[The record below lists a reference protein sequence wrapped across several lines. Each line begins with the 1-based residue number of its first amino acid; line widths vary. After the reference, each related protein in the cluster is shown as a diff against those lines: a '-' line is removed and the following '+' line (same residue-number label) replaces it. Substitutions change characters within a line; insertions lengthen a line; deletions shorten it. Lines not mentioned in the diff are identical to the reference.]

1 MGPTVSPVREEWPEG
16 GRRGR
21 TETRKEEP
29 SERASK
35 RASTRSTRTAK
46 EEESSARTRGRSTAR
61 RGDQRPTDPQVEEPQ
76 PTPTE
81 TAVKEPQTTPTE
93 TAVKEPQA
101 TQADIAEN
109 NAAAEARRL
118 AEWHRRDEEE
128 AECPPAPKAARVQ
141 SPEEEWQERL
151 RRAEVE
157 EEELWQPPPEHV
169 ESEEE
174 PRPQAPPSPGA
185 EEELF
190 QRRPPAD
197 NARCQGDQQQL
208 QQRGALRGLLVQT
221 LHISWASGPAPQQPG
236 QEAREARL
244 WEEAPRASDERD
256 PRRRARP
263 QESTGPAVAPTAEEE

>member
-1 MGPTVSPVREEWPEG
+1 MGDTQSRRQAYQVEREEQRASRSRSPELQLLASPLVSTAGSMGPTVSPVVSPGYTEAESDLELREKPHPSKREERPDG

-35 RASTRSTRTAK
+35 RASTHSTRTAK
-46 EEESSARTRGRSTAR
+46 EEESSARTRGTSTAR

-118 AEWHRRDEEE
+118 AEWHAATEERRQRRVWEDALTLAKRLKATQE
-128 AECPPAPKAARVQ
+128 AEKAAQRSGGGAPQ
-141 SPEEEWQERL
+141 TG
-151 RRAEVE
+151 RRA
-157 EEELWQPPPEHV
+157 PM
-169 ESEEE
+169 
-174 PRPQAPPSPGA
+174 
-185 EEELF
+185 
-190 QRRPPAD
+190 
-197 NARCQGDQQQL
+197 
-208 QQRGALRGLLVQT
+208 
-221 LHISWASGPAPQQPG
+221 
-236 QEAREARL
+236 
-244 WEEAPRASDERD
+244 
-256 PRRRARP
+256 
-263 QESTGPAVAPTAEEE
+263 AVY